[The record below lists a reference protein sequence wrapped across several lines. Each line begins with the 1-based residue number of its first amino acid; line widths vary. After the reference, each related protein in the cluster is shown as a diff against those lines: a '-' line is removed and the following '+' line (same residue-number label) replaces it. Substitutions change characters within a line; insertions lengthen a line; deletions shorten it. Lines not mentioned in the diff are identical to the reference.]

1 MLEAE
6 DYLFTVMKKRLQ
18 HLNLVSANQT
28 NPEIMK
34 DYFSKR
40 LNRIIV
46 DYMLRENY
54 FDSAKAYIDE
64 NHIKVYTNYWEVD
77 ALF

>member
-6 DYLFTVMKKRLQ
+6 DYLFSVMKKRLS
-18 HLNLVSANQT
+18 HLTNVVLNQT

-46 DYMLRENY
+46 DYLLREHY
-54 FDSAKAYIDE
+54 FESAKKYIEE
-64 NHIKVYTNYWEVD
+64 NHLKVSDYSQ
-77 ALF
+77 